1 MQLHQ
6 RPASTVLIALALL
19 TGCSR
24 PAPVPAEPAPQ
35 LPAPAALIA
44 RAKAL
49 EIDTPYTPPPGDP
62 LELDA
67 AGFVTT
73 MCAAVFVTG
82 LEPDFAAENVGY
94 FTGPY
99 ASRARL
105 GKPVVDRAAKAVHVT
120 VPGGV
125 TRTAKVVGD
134 QGCVLLPAGKN
145 DAEFTPV
152 RIRSA
157 LPNAATQPW
166 PMGDAPSRTPIP
178 AGLDTAKVKAALDA
192 AFEPE
197 AEMTAAFVAT
207 WKGHIIAERY
217 GAGIT
222 AKTPLESWSMGKSIT
237 ATLMGLLIKDGVYA
251 LDQPAPVPEW
261 QGAGDPRGRIRIA
274 DLLNMSSG
282 LRIKGHLDP
291 DFDPKGAYPDH
302 LYFYTGAVDMFHYA
316 ATRPAQ
322 WPAGQVGRYHNS
334 DPVIVNGLI
343 RMAVEKRG
351 ETYLSYPQRALFDR
365 LGIRSAVLEPDVAGN
380 LLIQGYDYV
389 SARDWTRLGNLY
401 LQDGMWNG
409 ERLLPEGF
417 VKFVSTPAP
426 AWVADNRPVYG
437 GFFWIN
443 SDSGYPIPK
452 DAYFMA
458 GSGGQNTFI
467 IPSHDLV
474 VTRLGHYKGSLA
486 GSTSIRK
493 ALTLL
498 LEATPAR

>member
-1 MQLHQ
+1 MCPRFTSL
-6 RPASTVLIALALL
+6 LAAVWLA
-19 TGCSR
+19 GCGSAT
-24 PAPVPAEPAPQ
+24 PAPSAAPLPE
-35 LPAPAALIA
+35 LPAPAALVA
-44 RAKAL
+44 RAKTL
-49 EIDTPYTPPPGDP
+49 ELNTPYVPPPGDP
-62 LELDA
+62 LEFDA
-67 AGFVTT
+67 AGFATT
-73 MCAAVFVTG
+73 MCSAVFVTG
-82 LEPDFAAENVGY
+82 LTPEFAAENVGY

-99 ASRARL
+99 ASRAKF
-105 GKPVVDRAAKAVHVT
+105 GKPAVDRVAKAVSVT
-120 VPGGV
+120 APTGV
-125 TRTAKVVGD
+125 IRTAKVIGS
-134 QGCVLLPAGKN
+134 QGCVLMPAGVT
-145 DAEFTPV
+145 AVTFTPV
-152 RIRSA
+152 RVAST
-157 LPNAATQPW
+157 LPNGASQPW
-166 PMGDAPSRTPIP
+166 PMGDAPSHESLP
-178 AGLDTAKVKAALDA
+178 AGLDLAKATAALEA
-192 AFEPE
+192 AFEAE
-197 AEMTAAFVAT
+197 SEMTAAFVAT

-222 AKTPLESWSMGKSIT
+222 MRTPLESWSMGKSVT
-237 ATLMGLLIKDGVYA
+237 ATLMGMLIKDGTYA
-251 LDQPAPVPEW
+251 LDQPAPIPEW
-261 QGAGDPRGRIRIA
+261 QGQGDARARIRIA

-291 DFDPKGAYPDH
+291 DFDPKGTYPDH
-302 LYFYTGAVDMFHYA
+302 LFFYTGATDVFHYA
-316 ATRPAQ
+316 ITRPAQ

-380 LLIQGYDYV
+380 LLIQGYDYM

-401 LQDGMWNG
+401 LQDGVWNG

-426 AWVADNRPVYG
+426 AWVADRRPIYG

-443 SDSGYPIPK
+443 GDAGYPIPT

-486 GSTSIRK
+486 GSTGIRK

-498 LEATPAR
+498 MEATPARR